1 MSEVTEYIK
10 SVKERMGLKSYT
22 ELGKLIGKKQSYMSM
37 LMNEHLDPSEDVL
50 MKIAETA
57 GDRPEYALL
66 LIHKQKSSTAT
77 RPYWDTL
84 LKKVVNMSLCG
95 AIGIGIS
102 EISRQLCILC

>member
-37 LMNEHLDPSEDVL
+37 LMNEHLEPSEDVL
-50 MKIAETA
+50 MKIAEVA

-84 LKKVVNMSLCG
+84 LKKVVNMSL
-95 AIGIGIS
+95 AIPLFINNF
-102 EISRQLCILC
+102 LDCILC